1 MTRKIDIFDTTL
13 RDGEQSPGASMTRE
27 DKVAIAR
34 QLVRL
39 KVDVIEA
46 GFPASSPGDF
56 ESVRAVA
63 EAVGESAVVCAL
75 SRAIDSDIQA
85 AADALSSA
93 KRPRIQ
99 TGIGVSSLHLQ
110 NKLGISEAECLDR
123 VRASVSFAKKLCSD
137 VQFYAEDAARADREF
152 LARACEAALDAGA
165 SVINIPDTTGYS
177 LPEEFGALI
186 AYLFEHVRGIESAT
200 VAVHC
205 HNDLGLAT
213 ALSLAGVAAGA
224 TQVECTVNG
233 LGERAGNASLE
244 EVVMGIALHGE
255 DLDAHTDIDTREIL
269 RASRMVASTT
279 GIRVQANKA
288 IVGANAFAHS
298 SGIHQDG
305 VLKARETY
313 EIINPETVGAAQ
325 SNIVLTARSGH
336 AALSH
341 RLEELGF
348 EFDEETLDTIY
359 QKFLELADRKR
370 EVYDE
375 DLESLVGE
383 MGRAAHALYTLR
395 GLQVSTGFPLT
406 PTVTL
411 TLADEAGEEHTVAT
425 TGDGPINAAY
435 AAVNKIIQVENELL
449 ELDIQAA
456 TRGTDALGEVTV
468 RIAGPEGRVFTG
480 RGTDPDI
487 IVSSVKAYLDALNRL
502 LVSQRV

>member
-1 MTRKIDIFDTTL
+1 
-13 RDGEQSPGASMTRE
+13 MTRE

-39 KVDVIEA
+39 NVDVIEA
-46 GFPASSPGDF
+46 GFPVSSPGDF

-63 EAVGESAVVCAL
+63 EAVGDAAVVCAL
-75 SRAIDSDIQA
+75 SRAVEGDIQA
-85 AADALSSA
+85 AADALA
-93 KRPRIQ
+93 AAARPRIH
-99 TGIGVSSLHLQ
+99 TGIGVSPVHLQ
-110 NKLGISEAECLDR
+110 NKLAISEDDCLER
-123 VRASVSFAKKLCSD
+123 IRSSVSFARNLCPD
-137 VQFYAEDAARADREF
+137 VQFYAEDASRADRVF
-152 LARACEAALDAGA
+152 LVRACETAIEAGA
-165 SVINIPDTTGYS
+165 TVVNITDTTGYA
-177 LPEEFGALI
+177 LPEEFAALV
-186 AYLFEHVRGIESAT
+186 AYMLENTRGIENVKLS
-200 VAVHC
+200 VHC

-213 ALSLAGVAAGA
+213 ALSLAGVSAGA

-244 EVVMGIALHGE
+244 EIVMGIAIHSEELN
-255 DLDAHTDIDTREIL
+255 AHTEISTREIV
-269 RASRMVASTT
+269 RTSRMVASTT
-279 GIRVQANKA
+279 GIRVQPNKA

-305 VLKARETY
+305 VLKARDTY

-325 SNIVLTARSGH
+325 SDIVLTARSGH
-336 AALSH
+336 AALAH

-348 EFDEETLDTIY
+348 EFDTETLDAIY
-359 QKFLELADRKR
+359 GKFLELADRKR

-383 MGRAAHALYTLR
+383 MGRAAHAVYTLR

-435 AAVNKIIQVENELL
+435 AAVNKIIGVENELL
-449 ELDIQAA
+449 EFDIQAA

-468 RIAGPEGRVFTG
+468 RIAGPDSRVFTG

-502 LVSQRV
+502 IVSQRL